1 MQGRDVLHQAEERIG
16 ADLEK
21 VRQQKIVE
29 RMQFEKQI
37 EEFNQKELLKVM
49 HKKEML
55 NANKDYWSQQI
66 KWNEARKVQSKV
78 IDLNGGIQP
87 TFLKKMFK
95 YQEQLDIK
103 KDESITENIPVHE
116 VAASRQ
122 QRSRM
127 YTNANDVNSEIKN
140 QIEEAE
146 LKRKLEKMKDIEI
159 GREMAERAEENVRQ
173 EYEFKQLKKNK
184 ERELMVKHWD
194 EQVKLK
200 QNEELVNRIFQ

>member
-66 KWNEARKVQSKV
+66 KWNEARKVQSKD

-87 TFLKKMFK
+87 TFVKKVL
-95 YQEQLDIK
+95 Q
-103 KDESITENIPVHE
+103 
-116 VAASRQ
+116 
-122 QRSRM
+122 
-127 YTNANDVNSEIKN
+127 
-140 QIEEAE
+140 
-146 LKRKLEKMKDIEI
+146 
-159 GREMAERAEENVRQ
+159 
-173 EYEFKQLKKNK
+173 
-184 ERELMVKHWD
+184 
-194 EQVKLK
+194 
-200 QNEELVNRIFQ
+200 